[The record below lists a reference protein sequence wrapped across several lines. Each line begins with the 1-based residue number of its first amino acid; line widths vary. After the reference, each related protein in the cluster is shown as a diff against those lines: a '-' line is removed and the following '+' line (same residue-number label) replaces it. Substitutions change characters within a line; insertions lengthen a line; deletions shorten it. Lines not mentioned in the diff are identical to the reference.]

1 MFLSSRV
8 SEAGFKEA
16 ENWRRESDNLFENH
30 EKVIPMRKE
39 SRKSPRFCTNRSM
52 VVGGS
57 HVTQVR
63 F

>member
-8 SEAGFKEA
+8 PEAGFKEA
-16 ENWRRESDNLFENH
+16 ENWRRESDNLFKNH

-39 SRKSPRFCTNRSM
+39 SRKSPGFCTNCTR

-57 HVTQVR
+57 HVRQVR